1 MDNSTFHKCNRLA
14 KMNKFHWET
23 LKQVSNKNNDHEI
36 DINDEKA
43 ITETKAERKSREK
56 IEWNRLS
63 FVEKFVKRFFPSQI
77 NSIAIIIVAG
87 VCYVIY
93 EQVKNDYEI
102 KSTFQNGSCP
112 NFKFKEEQL
121 LERKLLLNSLITIL
135 TPVADKL
142 VSSYFI
148 VLGEH
153 GVEKSTLIRQAA
165 RTVCRGVIY
174 VDVPSNVDKFGLAF
188 ARAIKFDFKEH
199 IRLSTWIESKMF
211 GSPSDEGTHYFQ
223 TKDFFDDKKYGC
235 VPVLIL
241 DNCDTLANKDPKV
254 LEILQDTAKT
264 AIDDSSWIT
273 VFVTS
278 V

>member
-1 MDNSTFHKCNRLA
+1 
-14 KMNKFHWET
+14 
-23 LKQVSNKNNDHEI
+23 
-36 DINDEKA
+36 
-43 ITETKAERKSREK
+43 
-56 IEWNRLS
+56 
-63 FVEKFVKRFFPSQI
+63 
-77 NSIAIIIVAG
+77 IVAG

-153 GVEKSTLIRQAA
+153 GVEKSTLIRQTA

-188 ARAIKFDFKEH
+188 ARTIKFDFKEH

-211 GSPSDEGTHYFQ
+211 GSSPDEGTHYFQ

-278 V
+278 VGIAPEQMEAIRKSNLQNIARRIEKIRCRTTIQEQTFLFNVLYVLSYQPEITIDELIEIEKDATIRQKKF